1 MHNTNK
7 WLISPLNIISHDTC
21 IYIYNPSTPT
31 TFFWWGGDIRYTT
44 KQSSQSATSSLYTE
58 WLRTDCD
65 IPQLIQYPIINHQPG
80 FWTSCSMTRSS
91 TRYVPIPGSGIPRNP
106 YKPLLF
112 LVKPPSSPQTSRGLR
127 MSQVH
132 VIAADQRYVQMN
144 TYTYGGFL
152 EWGYPKNWW
161 FIIENPTKMD
171 NLGIPLILGSLHMCY
186 ILYVYIHRNYI
197 RMCKTVRDHYKT
209 SMNN

>member
-1 MHNTNK
+1 MVENGL
-7 WLISPLNIISHDTC
+7 WYS
-21 IYIYNPSTPT
+21 
-31 TFFWWGGDIRYTT
+31 
-44 KQSSQSATSSLYTE
+44 
-58 WLRTDCD
+58 
-65 IPQLIQYPIINHQPG
+65 LIQYPIINHQPG
-80 FWTSCSMTRSS
+80 FWISCSMTRSS

-127 MSQVH
+127 MQVH

-152 EWGYPKNWW
+152 EWGYPQNWW

-197 RMCKTVRDHYKT
+197 RMCKIVRDHYKT